1 MKKIVVIGPVY
12 PYKGG
17 IAHYTSL
24 MYKVLKKKFDTVLVS
39 YSMQYPKILFKKPQK
54 DYNNDT
60 FKIDE
65 ANYWI
70 NTANPF
76 SCICSALRIKKEKPD
91 LVIFQWW
98 HPYFAPCYRLMEL
111 ALGKNVKKLFVCHN
125 VFPHERFPMDR
136 FLAKMVLKHGNY
148 FITQS
153 KDDTKDL
160 ISIKASAQYIQTVH
174 PTYNAFK
181 IKGMTKEEAR
191 KLLHIPDEHTIL
203 LFFGFVRE
211 YKGLKYLIEAMPL
224 IVKQCPNVQL
234 YIVGAF
240 EKDKES
246 YLAQI
251 KTNHVEDYIKIYDEY
266 IPDNEVEKF
275 FAACDLVILPYVS
288 ATQSGI
294 VQIAYG
300 FEKPVIVTDVGGL
313 PEVVD
318 DGKTGYIVPAKQS
331 NAIAQRVKNFI
342 QNKEHDQ
349 FRKFIEDEA
358 YRFSWDRIVEVVE
371 ELCGWK

>member
-24 MYKVLKKKFDTVLVS
+24 MYKALKKKFDTVLVS

-76 SCICSALRIKKEKPD
+76 SCICSALRIKKEKTD

>member
-17 IAHYTSL
+17 IAHYTRL
-24 MYKVLKKKFDTVLVS
+24 MYKALKKKFDTVLVS

-318 DGKTGYIVPAKQS
+318 DGKTGYIVPAKKS

>member
-1 MKKIVVIGPVY
+1 
-12 PYKGG
+12 
-17 IAHYTSL
+17 
-24 MYKVLKKKFDTVLVS
+24 
-39 YSMQYPKILFKKPQK
+39 
-54 DYNNDT
+54 
-60 FKIDE
+60 
-65 ANYWI
+65 
-70 NTANPF
+70 
-76 SCICSALRIKKEKPD
+76 
-91 LVIFQWW
+91 
-98 HPYFAPCYRLMEL
+98 
-111 ALGKNVKKLFVCHN
+111 
-125 VFPHERFPMDR
+125 
-136 FLAKMVLKHGNY
+136 
-148 FITQS
+148 
-153 KDDTKDL
+153 
-160 ISIKASAQYIQTVH
+160 
-174 PTYNAFK
+174 
-181 IKGMTKEEAR
+181 MTKEEAR

>member
-24 MYKVLKKKFDTVLVS
+24 MYKALKKKFDTVLVS